1 MTERFITH
9 WFPQRLDKDHPHRL
23 NSPSGLDNVGKLIE
37 KQLNK
42 DERLL
47 DYDYKQGFWMAD
59 GLLMIFQKRE
69 QPK

>member
-1 MTERFITH
+1 MTDRFLTH

-23 NSPSGLDNVGKLIE
+23 NSATGLDTIGRQIE
-37 KQLNK
+37 MVLNK
-42 DERLL
+42 DPRLV